1 MIGLTCEEARE
12 LLPLLAID
20 ALDVDERDVLEDHL
34 AACEPCQ
41 AEAAAY
47 AETAAVLALALP
59 QEDPSPHLKGRLLA
73 AARRPRVVDAGDERP
88 GRAETGREPSRW
100 PIWRV
105 TVSGLVAAVA
115 LLVALGAGF
124 WAMNLRSELDAQSAQ
139 IATLTERAEN
149 YQRVASVLQA
159 ADTQTRLLNGTNDAP
174 SAFGRVYVDPDT
186 GDGMLMVRGL
196 PPLPQ
201 GRSYQLWVVGTD
213 GQRQSAGVLTWTDR
227 QGNGYTLIQCP
238 DKLAR
243 WQSFG
248 VTQEPA
254 GGSPGPTGARVL
266 GGSI

>member
-1 MIGLTCEEARE
+1 MIGLTCEEALD

-34 AACEPCQ
+34 ATCEACQ
-41 AEAAAY
+41 AEAASY
-47 AETAAVLALALP
+47 SETAAVLALALP
-59 QEDPSPHLKGRLLA
+59 QADPPPNLKGRLLA
-73 AARRPRVVDAGDERP
+73 AARRPRVVDTDESRLGRSDAGS
-88 GRAETGREPSRW
+88 TSRRL
-100 PIWRV
+100 PFWRV
-105 TVSGLVAAVA
+105 TMSGLVAAVA
-115 LLVALGAGF
+115 LLVAIGAIF

-139 IATLTERAEN
+139 ITTLTERAQN

-174 SAFGRVYVDPDT
+174 SAFGRVYVDPET
-186 GDGMLMVRGL
+186 GEGMLMVRGL

-248 VTQEPA
+248 VTQEPV
-254 GGSPGPTGARVL
+254 GGSNGPTGPRML